1 MADWSDQAT
10 DGVERVVVL
19 VRERTVV
26 PAQRVAKA
34 MVYGVLA
41 AAFLV
46 PAAILAVISVF
57 RVLTYIPGGVWVAWL
72 ILGGIF
78 VVGGLLCW
86 RMRGSRPEPKQ
97 P

>member
-1 MADWSDQAT
+1 MADWPDQAT

-26 PAQRVAKA
+26 PAQRAA
-34 MVYGVLA
+34 IGIVYGVLA

-46 PAAILAVISVF
+46 PALILAVIGVF
-57 RVLTYIPGGVWVAWL
+57 RALTYIPGGVWVAWL

-78 VVGGLLCW
+78 VLAGLLCW
-86 RMRGSRPEPKQ
+86 RMRGPRSEPN
-97 P
+97 PS

>member
-10 DGVERVVVL
+10 DRVERVVVL
-19 VRERTVV
+19 VRDRTVV
-26 PAQRVAKA
+26 PAQRAAKGL
-34 MVYGVLA
+34 VYGVLA
-41 AAFLV
+41 AAFLI
-46 PAAILAVISVF
+46 PALILAVILLF

-78 VVGGLLCW
+78 VLSGLLCW
-86 RMRGSRPEPKQ
+86 RMRGTRPGPKQ